1 MEHMNGSARSSST
14 RHLLELC
21 AGYYVSYILTGIA
34 VKVFTGGIRTPRMSE
49 MQYLFNNTI
58 GGNGLALGVVIALG
72 WLGLRGARTIRLAGL
87 TLPAETAY
95 IIPSGLCTAII
106 IPGTTLLYMLPISVM
121 VAMVIMRAS
130 VIVISRLVDAVQ
142 MRQGLLKKRVL
153 PEENWAVVFALL
165 ALGTNLLLVPLV
177 DWLEARGLP
186 VSGAFGL
193 RPGALRGGFE
203 FVHSPLAMTVL
214 TAYVV
219 AYAIRLYLMNYFKN
233 TRGPEATL
241 DNRGF
246 FAIEQVAATAG
257 IVVMGLLAWFGRDAF
272 GWSAPAVV
280 SFHENAR
287 LDVAAILSGIPFGLV
302 AFFSVFLFMF
312 QGRTATFAGV
322 VNRLTSLIAGT
333 TATLLLA
340 WIWKQR
346 PPSLQDWTSLVFIL
360 VAVGFLTRAE
370 RRRVAES
377 RNGTVRA
384 SEPPP
389 ARPAPRSP
397 VRAPGP

>member
-1 MEHMNGSARSSST
+1 MSEPGRSSST

-21 AGYYVSYILTGIA
+21 AGYYLSYVLTGIA
-34 VKVFTGGIRTPRMSE
+34 VKYFTGGIRTPRMSE

-58 GGNGLALGVVIALG
+58 GGNGLALGAVLAFG
-72 WLGLRGARTIRLAGL
+72 WLGLRGARTIRLLGL
-87 TLPAETAY
+87 RVPAETAY

-142 MRQGLLKKRVL
+142 IRQGLLRKRVL

-165 ALGTNLLLVPLV
+165 ALGTNLLLIPLV
-177 DWLEARGLP
+177 EQLEARG
-186 VSGAFGL
+186 VAVGASLGL
-193 RPGALRGGFE
+193 RPGALRGGFD
-203 FVHSPLAMTVL
+203 FVRSPLAMTVL
-214 TAYVV
+214 IAYVV

-257 IVVMGLLAWFGRDAF
+257 IVVMGLLVWFGRDAF
-272 GWSAPAVV
+272 GWSAPAVLA
-280 SFHENAR
+280 FHENAR
-287 LDVAAILSGIPFGLV
+287 LDLAAILSGIPFGLV

-322 VNRLTSLIAGT
+322 VNRITSLIAGT

-346 PPSLQDWTSLVFIL
+346 PPSVQDWTSLVFIL

-377 RNGTVRA
+377 RAESLRA
-384 SEPPP
+384 SAPPP
-389 ARPAPRSP
+389 GRPAPRSP
-397 VRAPGP
+397 CRAPGP